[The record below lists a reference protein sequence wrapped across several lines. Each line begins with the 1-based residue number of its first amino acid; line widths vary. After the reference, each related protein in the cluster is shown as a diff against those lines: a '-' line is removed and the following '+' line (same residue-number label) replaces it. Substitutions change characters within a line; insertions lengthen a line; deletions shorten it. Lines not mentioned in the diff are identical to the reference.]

1 MSRNQPM
8 SMEAMLDQ
16 ERRDVLA
23 LLEGHAPARQFNSS
37 PTDVRSS
44 SPYNTPRS
52 PVRSMLD
59 VGDDSAS
66 INSAN
71 SKKSPPRTHALPVR
85 SMLDIDSPPPPPQ
98 APRRSMLDIDTPKMA
113 QVPSGPNSPV
123 ESRSSIQSAGKHH
136 PRSFS
141 DTNSNPNFGP
151 RASVGDRLDPTSGY
165 QFGDIL
171 TNNIGSSMPKRNTQ
185 AGKVGSHSSGPGV
198 MGEVMRG
205 NDLSS
210 IVLPGDRSHRH
221 GSFSGPTGR
230 RSSSKGPTSKSKSP
244 HGRGFR
250 SPSPNV
256 TGQLQRIPGTA
267 MLDDG
272 RVVDITNAYR
282 KLSDANM
289 AFAGGRLGELA
300 TRKRSSASEGA
311 SGGRLAK
318 NYFSPDGEDL
328 GDSSDDDGGEE
339 SSSDENTRGRKMV
352 PRGQERKGSQA
363 SDTATKP
370 DRQSLSL
377 LAAAEEE
384 RIEVSSKQKQPGYRS
399 LFDEPEIT
407 VTGPGGEKAKHS
419 KSGVHPSTAFDI
431 SPSSGPASMMDSDEE
446 EDLSDIKRAQKLEFS
461 ATPILSTPD
470 SHRAIRIVY
479 RGDYTELRQK
489 AEDEGRRLR
498 KYLVATDLSEE
509 SSHALE
515 WTIGTVLRD
524 GDTLLA
530 IYCVDE
536 ETGIYASDDVVPDD
550 LKAHREQAAAINAVA
565 NGKDTPTT
573 QTASTPMFPH
583 LSRASALGFGSRS
596 SSPAPSNRNN
606 NKDRAEEE
614 RNRAVD
620 EITERVNKLLRKTKL
635 QVRVIVE
642 VLHCKNPKH
651 LITEIIDLVS
661 PTLVILGSRGRSALK
676 GVILGSFSNY
686 LVTKSS
692 VPVMVARKRLRKHSK
707 YKKGP
712 MGQVNNLMTT
722 GARSLANAKID

>member
-1 MSRNQPM
+1 M

-23 LLEGHAPARQFNSS
+23 LLEGHAPARQFNTS
-37 PTDVRSS
+37 PSDARSS

-66 INSAN
+66 ITSAN
-71 SKKSPPRTHALPVR
+71 GKKSPPRTNALPVR

-98 APRRSMLDIDTPKMA
+98 PRRSMLDIDTPKMA
-113 QVPSGPNSPV
+113 QVPSGPSSPV
-123 ESRSSIQSAGKHH
+123 ESRSSVQSTGKHH

-151 RASVGDRLDPTSGY
+151 RASVGDRNDPTAGY

-171 TNNIGSSMPKRNTQ
+171 TNNMGSAMPKRNTQ
-185 AGKVGSHSSGPGV
+185 AGKLPAHNTGGPGV
-198 MGEVMRG
+198 MGDVMRG

-210 IVLPGDRSHRH
+210 IILPGDRSHRH
-221 GSFSGPTGR
+221 SSFSGPSGR
-230 RSSSKGPTSKSKSP
+230 RSSSRGPGGKSKSP
-244 HGRGFR
+244 HGRGWR

-256 TGQLQRIPGTA
+256 SLNLQPIPGQA
-267 MLDDG
+267 VLDDG

-328 GDSSDDDGGEE
+328 GDSSDDDGGDE
-339 SSSDENTRGRKMV
+339 SSSDENSRGRKMV

-363 SDTATKP
+363 SDSAKP

-419 KSGVHPSTAFDI
+419 KPGVHPSTAFDL
-431 SPSSGPASMMDSDEE
+431 SPSSGPASLMDSDEE

-470 SHRAIRIVY
+470 AHRTLRIVY
-479 RGDYTELRQK
+479 RGDYAELRQK

-498 KYLVATDLSEE
+498 KYMVATDLSEE

-536 ETGIYASDDVVPDD
+536 ETGIYSSDDILVPDD
-550 LKAHREQAAAINAVA
+550 AKAHKEQAAAINAVT
-565 NGKDTPTT
+565 NSKDTPPPPSA
-573 QTASTPMFPH
+573 TAPMFPH

-596 SSPAPSNRNN
+596 SSPAPSNRN
-606 NKDRAEEE
+606 KDRAEEE

-620 EITERVNKLLRKTKL
+620 EITEKVNKLLRKTKL

-676 GVILGSFSNY
+676 GYVLSAD
-686 LVTKSS
+686 VT
-692 VPVMVARKRLRKHSK
+692 
-707 YKKGP
+707 GT
-712 MGQVNNLMTT
+712 QC
-722 GARSLANAKID
+722 